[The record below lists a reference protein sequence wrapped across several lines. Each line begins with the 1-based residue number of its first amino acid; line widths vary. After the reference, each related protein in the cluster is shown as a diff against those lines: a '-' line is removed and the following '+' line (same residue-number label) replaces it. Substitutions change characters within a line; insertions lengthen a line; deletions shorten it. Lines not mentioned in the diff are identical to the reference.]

1 MDNIINSDLKDR
13 IILSLAQSSFT
24 YKLIR
29 KVGSYYFRKSDSS
42 FLFWLNFYTRQ
53 LEIAYQKKKP
63 VVWASIF
70 TPSELL
76 YALDLIPLYPEMISA
91 SVAALNLAGYFI
103 ETAESNFYSLDLCSF
118 YRVASGM
125 YLKNCLP
132 RPDMVISTSLLCD
145 GSVKF
150 FQNVSRYY
158 GCDYYLIDPPYER
171 NQGSRKYLI
180 NELKKL
186 VQWISKRTNEQFSP
200 IKLRKTL
207 ELANQSTLL
216 IKKINQIREKVPAP
230 LSGWNALAYPLY
242 MYFASLGSRDG
253 LKFYELLAQEVKNNA
268 IQGIGVVEKERIRIL
283 WLHQLRPYYPNIIW
297 QIMLDYKAVIAF
309 EEISQVFWLEYD
321 LTQLFSG
328 LADKILANPGAG
340 TLSRRISSIENL
352 IKKYKIDGV
361 IHFNQRGCRQSCGG
375 ASMIKDYLK
384 AKGIP
389 MLILDGDGIDKRNY
403 SEGQIRTRLEA
414 FFEILSQNR

>member
-1 MDNIINSDLKDR
+1 MGNIINSDLKDR
-13 IILSLAQSSFT
+13 IIISLAQSSFT

-53 LEIAYQKKKP
+53 LEIAYQQKKP

-91 SVAALNLAGYFI
+91 SVASLNLADYFI
-103 ETAESNFYSLDLCSF
+103 ETAESNFYSPDLCSF

-125 YLKNCLP
+125 SLKNCLP

-171 NQGSRKYLI
+171 NQGSRKYLV

-186 VQWISKRTNEQFSP
+186 VQWVSKRTNEQFSS
-200 IKLRKTL
+200 IKLRKAL

-230 LSGWNALAYPLY
+230 LSGWNALAYQLY

-253 LKFYELLAQEVKNNA
+253 LNFYELLAREVKNNA
-268 IQGIGVVEKERIRIL
+268 IQDKGVVERECIRIL

-309 EEISQVFWLEYD
+309 EEINQVFWLEYD
-321 LTQLFSG
+321 LTQPFSG

-340 TLSRRISSIENL
+340 SLSRRISSIENL

-389 MLILDGDGIDKRNY
+389 IFILDGDGIDKRNY
-403 SEGQIRTRLEA
+403 SEGQTRTRLEA